1 MSGSYVRSAFFVAAL
16 MLLLSISALISSS
29 AIVTTDSIDDI
40 VTAPDNIIRD
50 FFHPGK
56 PDNQV
61 ELNPVQELALQAVG
75 MRGVN
80 TTWANAGGSENND
93 AIYEMAYD
101 SQGNIII
108 CGSIFVD
115 SQFGTIEVF
124 TEGLGD
130 ILVASLSPN
139 GTWLWAESAG
149 TAMAWDECRGIA
161 IDKDDNVY
169 ASGYILGNVSFGD
182 NYTLQ
187 PKVYDGYVARVNATT
202 GKWDWAMNYGGF
214 DIDVGWDILVD
225 DDLNIYVTGYYQNF
239 TSFGIHALGSV
250 ENNDPRFF
258 LAKYNWSVEDWDWAK
273 SSSGNG
279 LSIAFQMTF
288 DQNGDIYV
296 VGYNTGSETWNNT
309 FTSNHAST
317 YAGVVVKYDTDGNF
331 KWGRSYGGGSGFQ
344 VYTGIYFNNIVIDSQ
359 NRVIVGGNVLEE
371 GTVGSKTYYTVGIW
385 DVLVV
390 RLQSDGTLDWSTSAG
405 GPQDDRLQAL
415 GLMPN
420 DQVVVGGRMRDWM
433 KMGNSIN
440 FSSITPQHN
449 DAFIG
454 QIDNSGYWIWGFS
467 FGGNANDS
475 TEAILIT
482 SDGYHIG
489 AGYFSGSYTFGN
501 SLLYATDEDIYVWK
515 FAWDEDNDG
524 VRDYIDNCRT
534 VANQNQ
540 SDWDSDGAG
549 DECETDDDNDLLHD
563 VLDDCQFGYIGWNSS
578 NSSLD
583 HDEDGCHDDIED
595 LDDDN
600 DGIFDVLDNCPRGLA
615 NWTSTPELDQDGD
628 GCHDAEED
636 LDDDEDGIVDA
647 DDNCP
652 LSANSGQEN
661 YDGDSQGDI
670 CDIDDDQ
677 DGVIDQYDDCP
688 KNETNW
694 TSDGGTDNDGDG
706 CNDLLE
712 DADDDNDGMLDVDDD
727 CPSGISDWNVSAD
740 TDHDWDGCK
749 NSVEDNDNDNDG
761 VINSFDD
768 CPMGTTNWSNDGII
782 DNDIDGCHDISED
795 LDDDNDGFPDN
806 EDDCPT
812 NAGGSFLG
820 QLKGC
825 ADDDGDGWG
834 DYSDAFPFDGT
845 QWDDGD
851 EDSYGDN
858 PFGTRPDACPLI
870 GGNSTKDRFGCTDTD
885 GDGYSDPDDDWTDA
899 DGADALPLIFD
910 QHQDSDKD
918 GYGDKMYSDKG
929 GYAELSDSCVYVA
942 GNSTIDRQGCLDFDG
957 DGYSDPDG
965 DWTVSHGA
973 DRFQY
978 ESSQWRDS
986 DGDGYGDNWGNATWN
1001 TTRAE
1006 DGKGQFILNAY
1017 KPDLCPD
1024 SPYEFALSHG
1034 CSPAEMPS
1042 LTDPTDDGGSS
1053 GDDFSS
1059 SEEEPGLS
1067 PLMMIL
1073 MLFGGLLVVGLTA
1086 VIVLLT
1092 KKKPKGSTKAD
1103 AEWDARD
1110 GSQVGGEPDDSPS
1123 STTSGATVSPGEKS
1137 YDNYLEEESTADSTA
1152 ETEVEFGE
1160 HPDQTELV
1168 EPTTV
1173 ATWEDLPAD
1182 GEYTEADDSGTVWYK
1197 TAEGEYW
1204 YRNEDDS
1211 WSVFDSDG
1219 S

>member
-1 MSGSYVRSAFFVAAL
+1 MSDSGVRSATSIASL
-16 MLLLSISALISSS
+16 MILLSFSALISSS
-29 AIVTTDSIDDI
+29 SIATTDTTDEI
-40 VTAPDNIIRD
+40 VATTGGLIEEI
-50 FFHPGK
+50 FHLGK
-56 PDNQV
+56 RDNQV
-61 ELNPVQELALQAVG
+61 ELNPAQELALQAVG

-108 CGSIFVD
+108 CGSIYVD
-115 SQFGTIEVF
+115 SQFGTIEVY
-124 TEGLGD
+124 TQGLGD

-149 TAMAWDECRGIA
+149 TALAWDECRGIA

-169 ASGYILGNVSFGD
+169 ASGYIMGNVSFGD

-187 PKVYDGYVARVNATT
+187 PKVYDGYVARINVTT

-239 TSFGIHALGSV
+239 TTFGIHSLGSV

-273 SSSGNG
+273 SSYGSG
-279 LSIAFQMTF
+279 LSTAFQMTF

-296 VGYNTGSETWNNT
+296 VGYNTGTETWNNT
-309 FTSNHAST
+309 FTSTHAST
-317 YAGVVVKYDTDGNF
+317 YSGVILKYDRDGNL
-331 KWGRSYGGGSGFQ
+331 KWGKSYGGGNTFMA
-344 VYTGIYFNNIVIDSQ
+344 TAGIYFNNVVIDSQ
-359 NRVIVGGNVLEE
+359 NRVIVGGNVLVE

-415 GLMPN
+415 GVMPN

-482 SDGYHIG
+482 SDGYHIS

-501 SLLYATDEDIYVWK
+501 YLHYATDEDIYVWK
-515 FAWDEDNDG
+515 FAWDEDDDG

-534 VANQNQ
+534 VANPNQ

-549 DECETDDDNDLLHD
+549 DACETDDDNDLLHD
-563 VLDDCQFGYIGWNSS
+563 VLDDCQFGYIGWDST

-636 LDDDEDGIVDA
+636 LDDDEDGIEDDV
-647 DDNCP
+647 DNCP
-652 LSANSGQEN
+652 LTANPGQEN

-688 KNETNW
+688 
-694 TSDGGTDNDGDG
+694 
-706 CNDLLE
+706 
-712 DADDDNDGMLDVDDD
+712 
-727 CPSGISDWNVSAD
+727 
-740 TDHDWDGCK
+740 
-749 NSVEDNDNDNDG
+749 
-761 VINSFDD
+761 
-768 CPMGTTNWSNDGII
+768 MGTTNWSNDGLI
-782 DNDIDGCHDISED
+782 DNDVDGCHDESED
-795 LDDDNDGFPDN
+795 FDDDNDGFPDN

-812 NAGGSFLG
+812 NAGGSYLG

-851 EDSYGDN
+851 EDSFGDN

-885 GDGYSDPDDDWTDA
+885 GDGYSDPDDDWTTA

-910 QHQDSDKD
+910 QHQDSDND
-918 GYGDKMYSDKG
+918 GYGDKMYSDRG
-929 GYAELSDSCVYVA
+929 GYAERSDSCVYVA
-942 GNSTIDRQGCLDFDG
+942 GNSTIDRQGCLDDDG
-957 DGYSDPDG
+957 DGYSRPDG
-965 DWTVSHGA
+965 GWRKSDGA
-973 DRFQY
+973 DHFEY
-978 ESSQWRDS
+978 EPTQWRDS

-1024 SPYEFALSHG
+1024 SPYKFALSHG
-1034 CSPAEMPS
+1034 CSPADMP
-1042 LTDPTDDGGSS
+1042 LLIDPTDVGGSS

-1059 SEEEPGLS
+1059 SEDESGLS
-1067 PLMMIL
+1067 PLMMAL
-1073 MLFGGLLVVGLTA
+1073 MGFGALFVVALTA
-1086 VIVLLT
+1086 AILLLIR
-1092 KKKPKGSTKAD
+1092 KKPKDGAKAAPVGDSKGVGQAGGKPGD
-1103 AEWDARD
+1103 AGALTASDATA
-1110 GSQVGGEPDDSPS
+1110 SV
-1123 STTSGATVSPGEKS
+1123 GEKS
-1137 YDNYLEEESTADSTA
+1137 YDDYLEEESSSDSAT
-1152 ETEVEFGE
+1152 EFEVESNE
-1160 HPDQTELV
+1160 HSDQTDLV
-1168 EPTTV
+1168 EATTV
-1173 ATWEDLPAD
+1173 ATWEDLPEGGEYLEAD
-1182 GEYTEADDSGTVWYK
+1182 GSGTVWYK
-1197 TAEGEYW
+1197 TAEAEHW
-1204 YRNEDDS
+1204 YRNDDDS
-1211 WSVFDSDG
+1211 WSVFASDG
-1219 S
+1219 SE